1 MQTVLAGDFVGSAYN
16 DNFRVGYQTGT
27 NPFVLADPGPA
38 ISAETQAAMDAA
50 LEFLT
55 GEGGSPFLGPVLDQD
70 GEVRIEEGV
79 VPTYA
84 ENDAMDFFVQGVVG
98 NLAQ

>member
-1 MQTVLAGDFVGSAYN
+1 MASH
-16 DNFRVGYQTGT
+16 R
-27 NPFVLADPGPA
+27 
-38 ISAETQAAMDAA
+38 
-50 LEFLT
+50 
-55 GEGGSPFLGPVLDQD
+55 GGSPFPGPVLDQD
-70 GEVRIEEGV
+70 GAVAIADGV